1 MGKING
7 MIFDE
12 FFDEWV
18 KMVENKEKMIET
30 HSVKEINEEEIPAT
44 GEWIVHSNSIINTY
58 YECSKCGG
66 TSSKNSKRFPHCDTK
81 ME

>member
-30 HSVKEINEEEIPAT
+30 HSVKEINEEKEGT
-44 GEWIVHSNSIINTY
+44 WIAYMKPNGNAY
-58 YECSKCGG
+58 YECSECGG
-66 TSSKNSKRFPHCDTK
+66 ISFKYSKKCPHCDTK